1 MRNLITACVIAM
13 LGSFAVVEAQD
24 IKARGF
30 DPAMNKLLTVKWISN
45 HDRGFGGDNEFYKLS
60 KELLQTHD
68 ASDFK
73 RMVYQRNPIVRAMGL
88 LCLTQ
93 TDRDQY
99 LLLLLAHWK
108 DPEQVALHHGCI
120 VWKITVGEFVQR
132 LFVNPYFLDP
142 RERISSR

>member
-1 MRNLITACVIAM
+1 MKNLITACVIAM

-45 HDRGFGGDNEFYKLS
+45 HDPGFGGRNEFYKLS

-68 ASDFK
+68 TADFE
-73 RMVYQRNPIVRAMGL
+73 RMVNQRNPIVRAMGL
-88 LCLTQ
+88 LCLAQ

-99 LLLLLAHWK
+99 LLLFLAHWK
-108 DPEQVALHHGCI
+108 DPERVALHQGCI
-120 VWKITVGEFVQR
+120 VSQVTVGEFVQR

-142 RERISSR
+142 RE